1 MPELIMEAARP
12 TAEALLEAMSDAVYA
27 VDAERRITYWN
38 SAAERLT
45 GYRAAEVVGRYCH
58 DNLLN
63 DVDDAG
69 RQLCWTGCPL
79 LATIDDGS
87 VFEVR
92 MFLRHRDGHRVPVA
106 VRLDVAEREALTDPL
121 TGIANRRML
130 ERALELRGYE
140 DQRYNRRYAVVFI
153 DVDDFKQFNERYG
166 HDVGDEVLRLVA
178 TTLRYFSRPSDTA
191 GRWGGDEFLLVAPVK
206 DLEQALGL
214 AERVR
219 HLVANASLVH
229 NGVRVAVTVT
239 AGVALACPSEP
250 TLELVNRASLV
261 GPGPTGSAQSD

>member
-12 TAEALLEAMSDAVYA
+12 TAEALLEAMSEAVYA

-121 TGIANRRML
+121 TGIANRRRL

-140 DQRYNRRYAVVFI
+140 LQRYNRRYAVVFI
-153 DVDDFKQFNERYG
+153 DVDDVKQFNER
-166 HDVGDEVLRLVA
+166 
-178 TTLRYFSRPSDTA
+178 
-191 GRWGGDEFLLVAPVK
+191 GGDEFLLVAPVK

-219 HLVANASLVH
+219 HLDASASLVH
-229 NGVRVAVTVT
+229 NGARAAVTVT

-250 TLELVNRASLV
+250 TQELVNRASLAMTSSK
-261 GPGPTGSAQSD
+261 G